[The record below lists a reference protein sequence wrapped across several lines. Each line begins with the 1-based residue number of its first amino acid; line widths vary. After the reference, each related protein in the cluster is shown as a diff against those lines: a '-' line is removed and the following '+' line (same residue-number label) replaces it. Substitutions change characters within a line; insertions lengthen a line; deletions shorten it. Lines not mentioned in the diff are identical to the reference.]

1 MSARPSTQDLDLTL
15 THPEDGIAVLHLAS
29 PPANAMTAARKERL
43 VALLADLTSDESVR
57 VLVIASDVPR
67 FFSAGSDLFE
77 LHEVHRRPGIGW
89 TRTVDEFQMWEAVAG
104 LPQVTIAA
112 IDGYALGGGLE
123 FAIACDFRIAGS
135 GASFAMPEISIGGSP
150 GPHVLSKLPS
160 LVGDAAAR
168 RLLILADRI
177 DTDEA
182 FRIGLI
188 DRVVEAGTAVD
199 GALALARRM
208 VDAPPRSVAFLKR
221 SLDLVHEGAMRRI
234 EGFAEEHIN
243 ELFASEEMRVL
254 IDRFVAQRRERTAGR
269 ESERRGEA

>member
-1 MSARPSTQDLDLTL
+1 MSARPSTPDLDLTL

-89 TRTVDEFQMWEAVAG
+89 TRTVDEFQMWETVAG

-123 FAIACDFRIAGS
+123 FAIACDFRIAGA

-188 DRVVEAGTAVD
+188 DRVVEAGTVVD

-234 EGFAEEHIN
+234 EGFAEEHID

-254 IDRFVAQRRERTAGR
+254 IDRFVAQRRERTSGR

>member
-1 MSARPSTQDLDLTL
+1 MSVRPSTQDLDLTL

>member
-1 MSARPSTQDLDLTL
+1 MTASAPSGGLDLTL

-43 VALLADLTSDESVR
+43 VALLAALTVDRDVR
-57 VLVIASDVPR
+57 VLIVASDLPR

-89 TRTVDEFQMWEAVAG
+89 TRTADEFEMWETVAR

-123 FAIACDFRIAGS
+123 FAIACDFRVAGS
-135 GASFAMPEISIGGSP
+135 DASFAMPEISIGGSP

-177 DTDEA
+177 DTAEA

-188 DRVVEAGTAVD
+188 DQVVAAGTASD

-208 VDAPPRSVAFLKR
+208 VHAPPRSVAFLKR

-234 EGFAEEHIN
+234 EGFAEEHID
-243 ELFASEEMRVL
+243 ELFASEDMHRL
-254 IDRFVAQRRERTAGR
+254 IEQFVTERRERAAA
-269 ESERRGEA
+269 RRPDTGGEA